1 MLWYILL
8 RVHVCFCNVV
18 LDLVFKYQVKRLAGQ
33 NVSEMTYIVSGGTEK
48 LNSVNQFWL
57 KSSGNVVPQYTR

>member
-48 LNSVNQFWL
+48 LNSVNQF
-57 KSSGNVVPQYTR
+57 